1 MRKNF
6 RNQDPRNIIEIGI
19 SNDRF
24 FNGDAIA
31 FADQRA
37 WTQNSDDECIAF
49 RRRPEAIYM
58 NEIGY
63 QPIIAVTGATGF
75 VGGAL
80 ARQLLQM
87 GYRVRSMCR
96 RPLTEAERE
105 SGIEWIEGSLT
116 DTDRF
121 EALLRDARYCF
132 HIAAMFRTEGPRKAF
147 MQVNRDATRALLE
160 ASRRAGVERFIYCSS
175 IGVHGNV
182 ADAPADENAPFAP
195 RDPYQESKL
204 RAEDL
209 CRDEMGRPGMS
220 VVIVRPCS
228 TYGPGDTR
236 MLKLFRLVQRRRFLF
251 AGRQTPNF
259 HPVYIDDLVAG
270 YILTMVH
277 PDAPSGTFILGDRA
291 FLPLRDYVRAVAT
304 ALDVPPPKTTIP
316 YSLALM
322 AARLCEALYAP
333 LGLQPPL
340 PRRRLTIFKH
350 NRAFS
355 IRRAQTVLGY
365 QPLINLEEG
374 FRRTITWYR
383 QQGML
388 A

>member
-1 MRKNF
+1 
-6 RNQDPRNIIEIGI
+6 
-19 SNDRF
+19 
-24 FNGDAIA
+24 
-31 FADQRA
+31 
-37 WTQNSDDECIAF
+37 
-49 RRRPEAIYM
+49 M
-58 NEIGY
+58 NETGY

-75 VGGAL
+75 VGGTL

-87 GYRVRSMCR
+87 GYRIRSMSR
-96 RPLTEAERE
+96 RPLSEAERE

-116 DTDRF
+116 DSDRF
-121 EALLRDARYCF
+121 DALLRDVRYCF
-132 HIAAMFRTEGPRKAF
+132 HIAAMFRTEGPRDAF

-175 IGVHGNV
+175 IGVHGHV
-182 ADAPADENAPFAP
+182 ADAPADENSPFAP
-195 RDPYQESKL
+195 QNAYQDSKL
-204 RAEDL
+204 QAEDL

-220 VVIVRPCS
+220 IVIVRPCS

-251 AGRQTPNF
+251 VGRQEPNF

-270 YILTMVH
+270 YILTMIH
-277 PDAPSGTFILGDRA
+277 PDAPSGTFILGDHT
-291 FLPLRDYVRAVAT
+291 FLSLRDYVRAVAI
-304 ALDVPPPKTTIP
+304 ALDVPPPKATIP

-322 AARLCEALYAP
+322 AARLCEALYVP

-340 PRRRLTIFKH
+340 HRRRLSFFKH

-355 IRRAQTVLGY
+355 IARAQTVLGY
-365 QPLINLEEG
+365 QPLIGLEEG
-374 FRRTITWYR
+374 FRRTIAWYR